1 MPDEAKSGGFGT
13 LTMNSD
19 GSWEYVVDPNKI
31 VPLDGGEQAH
41 DSFTFTASDGSVH
54 EIVMTVT
61 GTEDVPVVSGIF
73 SGTLTESDSDEVPA
87 SATGSISIA
96 DADTADTPVF
106 EDTTVTGQYGQLILE
121 NGQWTYTL
129 IPSLSGQLKDGDEVT
144 EDIDLIATDGTV
156 QRISIDITGSNT
168 TATITGEKQSTLVK
182 GKPQRRARSSFMI
195 PMLTPSRLCPMNPRQ
210 AVSVP

>member
-1 MPDEAKSGGFGT
+1 
-13 LTMNSD
+13 MNSD

-106 EDTTVTGQYGQLILE
+106 EDTTITGQYGQLILD

-129 IPSLSGQLKDGDEVT
+129 IPSLSGQLKDGEKVT
-144 EDIDLIATDGTV
+144 EEIDLIASDGTV
-156 QRISIDITGSNT
+156 QTISIDITGSNT
-168 TATITGEKQSTLVK
+168 TASITGEKQSTLGEGQTSAT
-182 GKPQRRARSSFMI
+182 GKVI
-195 PMLTPSRLCPMNPRQ
+195 LHDPMPTPSLLCPMRPSR

>member
-1 MPDEAKSGGFGT
+1 
-13 LTMNSD
+13 MNSD